1 MSERSTYLRDQAAKC
16 LRHAMAL
23 SDVQTQAELR
33 KLAAEYAERAADIES
48 KEPSYGA
55 RMQGRLSVEL
65 LSIQPL
71 ERLSH
76 PVRYVGWATRIW
88 AKA

>member
-1 MSERSTYLRDQAAKC
+1 
-16 LRHAMAL
+16 MAL

-55 RMQGRLSVEL
+55 RM
-65 LSIQPL
+65 
-71 ERLSH
+71 
-76 PVRYVGWATRIW
+76 
-88 AKA
+88 